1 MQEPPINPPSDS
13 DFSATEPTPKTRH
26 PWLTKKAIWL
36 HVFMVVVATTCLAL
50 GWWQLKRGEAGNMR
64 SYAYA
69 LEWPFFAGAAV
80 YMWFRTL
87 REDAELLKNP
97 AARAG
102 AAGVT
107 PAPDTEDL
115 PELQNPARQAA
126 LARVADDEPDPELDA
141 YNAYL
146 ASLNQQVAK

>member
-1 MQEPPINPPSDS
+1 MQESPKNPPTDS
-13 DFSATEPTPKTRH
+13 EVSTAEPAPQARH
-26 PWLTKKAIWL
+26 PWLTRKAIWL

-69 LEWPFFAGAAV
+69 LEWPFFAGAAI

-87 REDAELLKNP
+87 REDTA
-97 AARAG
+97 AARNA
-102 AAGVT
+102 AAGIT
-107 PAPDTEDL
+107 PAPDQPEDL
-115 PELQNPARQAA
+115 PEFSSPAARQAA
-126 LARVADDEPDPELDA
+126 LDRLAEDDPDPELDA

-146 ASLNQQVAK
+146 ASLNQPAAK